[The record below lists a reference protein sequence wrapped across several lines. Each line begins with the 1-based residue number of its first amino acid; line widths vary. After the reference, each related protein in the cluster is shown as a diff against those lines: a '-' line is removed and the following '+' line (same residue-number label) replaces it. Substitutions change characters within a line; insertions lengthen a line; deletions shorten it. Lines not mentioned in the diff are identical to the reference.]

1 MATHAYWSLDAER
14 ALRELGST
22 ATGLSGPEAQR
33 RLVENGPNSMQAGE
47 QETPVR
53 LFLRQFES
61 PLVLILVLASLVA
74 LSLGDWTEGSIIL
87 AIILGSTILGFA
99 QEFHASRAVVALRS
113 RLALKARVLR
123 EGQIVELPA
132 ADIVVGDVV
141 VLSAGN
147 LVPADAL
154 VLSARDFL
162 VLEAGFTGEPYPVE
176 KSVGAVA
183 EDAPLASRSNS
194 VFAGTSVRS
203 GEARVLVTRVGR
215 DTEFGAVAERLR
227 SRPPETEFGRGLRHF
242 GYLLLRVMVV
252 LVLFVL
258 VINQLLGRPFFD
270 SLLFSIA
277 LAVGLSPELL
287 PAIVSVT
294 LSTGARRMAARG
306 VLVRRLQA
314 IENLG
319 EIDVLCTDKTGTL
332 TEGTVAL
339 QHTLDASGADCPRVF
354 ELAFANAL
362 LETGIENPLDEAIV
376 AAGKAKGLDATH
388 WRKCDEIPYDFQRRR
403 LSILVQQ
410 SGDGLL
416 ITKGAVD
423 QVLEICSQVRT
434 AQGCAALDAT
444 LLAQLQARCAE
455 LGQSGLRVLAVAT
468 RTLAGQQRCARSD
481 ESGMTLEGMITFL
494 DPLRPDA
501 RETIAALRA
510 SGITV
515 KIISGD
521 NRFVGAHIASQLG
534 LDSSAIVRGSQIDQA
549 GASLLQLA
557 ERGSLFVEIDPQQKE
572 RLVQALQQAGHAVG
586 YMGDGVNDAPALH
599 AADVGISVDNAV
611 DVAREA
617 ADVILLR
624 RDLSVL
630 RLAVQDGRRAF
641 ANTIKYVSITTGSS
655 FGNMVSM
662 ALATPLLPF
671 LPLTAT
677 QVLLTN
683 LLTDLPLMAITSDSV
698 DPEHVATPQRWRVR
712 DVQKFMMV
720 FGLISSVFD
729 LASFAM
735 LRWLFDADAAV
746 FQTSWFIISVL
757 TELTAVL
764 VLRTRRVAWSS
775 RPGSWI
781 IGLSVL
787 VALATLAAPWLPWVA
802 GKLGFVAPQ
811 GGMLAGIF
819 VIVLVYAAAT
829 EVAKARFYRR
839 GES

>member
-1 MATHAYWSLDAER
+1 MGLTHL
-14 ALRELGST
+14 
-22 ATGLSGPEAQR
+22 EAQR
-33 RLVENGPNSMQAGE
+33 RLAANGPNTLQAGE
-47 QETPVR
+47 KETPAR

-61 PLVLILVLASLVA
+61 PLVLILVMASLVA
-74 LSLGDWTEGSIIL
+74 LLMADWTEGSIIL

-99 QEFHASRAVVALRS
+99 QEFHASRAVIALRS

-123 EGQIVELPA
+123 DGQVVYLPA

-154 VLSARDFL
+154 VLSARDFM

-176 KSVGAVA
+176 KTMGVVA
-183 EDAPLASRSNS
+183 QDTPLASRSNS

-203 GEARVLVTRVGR
+203 GEAHVLVARAGR

-227 SRPPETEFGRGLRHF
+227 SRPPETQFGRGLRRF

-258 VINQLLGRPFFD
+258 VVNQLLGRPFFE

-294 LSTGARRMAARG
+294 LSSGARRMAARG

-319 EIDVLCTDKTGTL
+319 EIDILCTDKTGTL

-339 QHTLDASGADCPRVF
+339 QQSLDASGVQSPRVF
-354 ELAFANAL
+354 ELAFANAV

-376 AAGKAKGLDATH
+376 AAGHAAGMDAVR
-388 WRKCDEIPYDFQRRR
+388 WRKHDEIPYDFQRRR
-403 LSILVQQ
+403 LSILVEQA
-410 SGDGLL
+410 GDGLL

-423 QVLEICSQVRT
+423 QVLEICSQVR
-434 AQGCAALDAT
+434 APQGSVALDAT
-444 LLAQLQARCAE
+444 WLARLQAQCAQ
-455 LGQSGLRVLAVAT
+455 LGQSGLRVLAIAT
-468 RTLAGQQRCARSD
+468 RVLPGQQLCARSD
-481 ESGMTLEGMITFL
+481 ENGMMLEGLITFL

-501 RETIAALRA
+501 RETIAALQA

-515 KIISGD
+515 KVISGD
-521 NRFVGAHIASQLG
+521 NRFVGAHIAAQLG
-534 LDSSAIVRGSQIDQA
+534 LDSSAIIRGCDVDQA
-549 GASLLQLA
+549 GGALRQLA

-572 RLVQALQQAGHAVG
+572 RLVRALQQSGHAVG
-586 YMGDGVNDAPALH
+586 YLGDGVNDAPALH
-599 AADVGISVDNAV
+599 AADVGISVDTAV

-641 ANTIKYVSITTGSS
+641 ANTIEYVSITTGSS

-683 LLTDLPLMAITSDSV
+683 LLTDLPLMAIASDSV
-698 DPEHVATPQRWRVR
+698 DPEHVATPQRWSVS
-712 DVQKFMMV
+712 DVQRFMVV
-720 FGLISSVFD
+720 FGLISSLFD

-735 LRWLFDADAAV
+735 LRWLFKSDAAG
-746 FQTSWFIISVL
+746 FQTSWFMISVL
-757 TELTAVL
+757 TELVAVL

-781 IGLSVL
+781 VGLSLL
-787 VALATLAAPWLPWVA
+787 VALAALAAPWLPWLA
-802 GKLGFVAPQ
+802 GKLGFIVPRA
-811 GGMLAGIF
+811 GLLAGIF
-819 VIVLVYAAAT
+819 AIVLVYAATT
-829 EVAKARFYRR
+829 EVAKARFFRR
-839 GES
+839 RAT